1 MTPID
6 RSSEDLKT
14 RLAGLFAKVEEV
26 RGFL

>member
-1 MTPID
+1 MAPID
-6 RSSEDLKT
+6 RTSEDLKS

>member
-6 RSSEDLKT
+6 NRALDLKT
-14 RLAGLFAKVEEV
+14 RLNDLVAKIEEV